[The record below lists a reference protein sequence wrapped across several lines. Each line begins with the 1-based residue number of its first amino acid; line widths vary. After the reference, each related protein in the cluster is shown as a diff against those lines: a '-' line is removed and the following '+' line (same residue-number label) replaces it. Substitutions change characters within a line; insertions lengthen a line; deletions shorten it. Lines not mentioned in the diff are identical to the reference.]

1 MFNNLTD
8 KLQDAFR
15 KLRGV
20 ASLSESNI
28 SEAMDDVRTAML
40 DADVN
45 REVVEEFIAEVQKGC
60 LGSNVIRSITPGQM
74 AVKIVNDKLVELMGP
89 AEAPLNFEP
98 QIHPNV
104 AMLVGLHGSG
114 KTTTTAKLALHLS
127 KHGRKP
133 LMTACDVY
141 RPAAI
146 DQLEILG
153 VETGLPVHSQRGN
166 MDVCAIANDAIAK
179 ARAAGNDYVLLDTAG
194 RLQIDTDMVQELI
207 RLKETVRPQ
216 EIILVADAA
225 LGQQAVSVAKHFHEA
240 LGITGII
247 LTKLDGD
254 ARGGA
259 ALSIK
264 KVTGCPIKF
273 MGVGEKL
280 DELEVFHPDRMASRI
295 LGMGDIVSLVERAA
309 EEMDKEEARKLQEKL
324 KKNDFDFEDFLAQL
338 RQMSRM
344 GGIESILKLLPGG
357 NKLADMDELD
367 TSKFKRME
375 AIICSMTKKERATPE
390 ILDMSRR
397 KRIAKGSG
405 TNVEEVSQLIKQ
417 FVNMRKMMKSTGLF
431 GKLFS
436 SGSLP
441 TSLGDLGG
449 LAGLGGM
456 GGMGGGMGGFRPSFS
471 RGSNFTPPKK
481 KRKKK

>member
-1 MFNNLTD
+1 
-8 KLQDAFR
+8 
-15 KLRGV
+15 
-20 ASLSESNI
+20 
-28 SEAMDDVRTAML
+28 MD
-40 DADVN
+40 
-45 REVVEEFIAEVQKGC
+45 IC
-60 LGSNVIRSITPGQM
+60 S
-74 AVKIVNDKLVELMGP
+74 
-89 AEAPLNFEP
+89 
-98 QIHPNV
+98 
-104 AMLVGLHGSG
+104 
-114 KTTTTAKLALHLS
+114 
-127 KHGRKP
+127 
-133 LMTACDVY
+133 
-141 RPAAI
+141 
-146 DQLEILG
+146 
-153 VETGLPVHSQRGN
+153 
-166 MDVCAIANDAIAK
+166 IANDAIAK

-194 RLQIDTDMVQELI
+194 RLQIDTDMVQELV

-357 NKLADMDELD
+357 NKLAGMGDLD
-367 TSKFKRME
+367 TSKFKQME
-375 AIICSMTKKERATPE
+375 AIICSMTKKERAAPE

-417 FVNMRKMMKSTGLF
+417 FVNMRKMMKSSGIF
-431 GKLFS
+431 GKLLS
-436 SGSLP
+436 SGTLP
-441 TSLGDLGG
+441 ASLGDLGG
-449 LAGLGGM
+449 LGGM
-456 GGMGGGMGGFRPSFS
+456 GGLGGGMGGFRPSFS

>member
-8 KLQDAFR
+8 KLHDALR
-15 KLRGV
+15 KLRGIS
-20 ASLSESNI
+20 SLSESNMA
-28 SEAMDDVRTAML
+28 EAMNDVRTALL

-45 REVVEEFIAEVQKGC
+45 REVAEGFIEDVQKSC

-74 AVKIVNDKLVELMGP
+74 AIKIVNDKLTELMGP
-89 AEAPLNFEP
+89 ADAPLNFEP

-153 VETGLPVHSQRGN
+153 VETGIPVHSQRGN
-166 MDVCAIANDAIAK
+166 MDVCSIANDAIAK

-194 RLQIDTDMVQELI
+194 RLQIDTDMVQELV

-309 EEMDKEEARKLQEKL
+309 EEMDQEEARKLQEKL

-357 NKLADMDELD
+357 NKLAGMGELD
-367 TSKFKRME
+367 TSKFKQME

-441 TSLGDLGG
+441 SSLGDLGG
-449 LAGLGGM
+449 LGGM
-456 GGMGGGMGGFRPSFS
+456 GGLGGGMGGFRPSFS

>member
-1 MFNNLTD
+1 MAAIGYAHI
-8 KLQDAFR
+8 DA
-15 KLRGV
+15 
-20 ASLSESNI
+20 
-28 SEAMDDVRTAML
+28 
-40 DADVN
+40 
-45 REVVEEFIAEVQKGC
+45 
-60 LGSNVIRSITPGQM
+60 
-74 AVKIVNDKLVELMGP
+74 
-89 AEAPLNFEP
+89 
-98 QIHPNV
+98 
-104 AMLVGLHGSG
+104 
-114 KTTTTAKLALHLS
+114 
-127 KHGRKP
+127 
-133 LMTACDVY
+133 
-141 RPAAI
+141 AAI

-153 VETGLPVHSQRGN
+153 HETGIPVHSERGN
-166 MDVCAIANDAIAK
+166 MDVCTIASAAMEK
-179 ARAAGNDYVLLDTAG
+179 ARANGNDYVLLDTAG
-194 RLQIDTDMVQELI
+194 RLQIDTDMVQELV

-216 EIILVADAA
+216 EIFLVADAA
-225 LGQQAVSVAKHFHEA
+225 LGQQAVSVASHFHEA

-324 KKNDFDFEDFLAQL
+324 KKNDFDFEDFLSQL

-357 NKLADMDELD
+357 NKLAGMGDLD
-367 TSKFKRME
+367 TSKFKQME

-436 SGSLP
+436 SGSIP
-441 TSLGDLGG
+441 SSLGDLGG
-449 LAGLGGM
+449 LGGM
-456 GGMGGGMGGFRPSFS
+456 GGLGGGMGGFRPSFS

>member
-8 KLQDAFR
+8 KLHDALR

-28 SEAMDDVRTAML
+28 AEAMDDVRTAML

-45 REVVEEFIAEVQKGC
+45 REVVDEFISEVQKSC
-60 LGSNVIRSITPGQM
+60 LGSDVIRSITPGQM

-166 MDVCAIANDAIAK
+166 MDICSIANDAIAK

-194 RLQIDTDMVQELI
+194 RLQIDTDMVQELV

-324 KKNDFDFEDFLAQL
+324 KKNDFDFEDFLSQL

-357 NKLADMDELD
+357 NKLAGMGDLD
-367 TSKFKRME
+367 TSKFKQME

-405 TNVEEVSQLIKQ
+405 TNVDEVSQLIKQ
-417 FVNMRKMMKSTGLF
+417 FVNMRKMMKSTGIF

-441 TSLGDLGG
+441 SSLGDLGG
-449 LAGLGGM
+449 LAGM
-456 GGMGGGMGGFRPSFS
+456 GGLGGGMGGFRPSFS